1 MGGRQEQEGWQM
13 ADKPRQETAR
23 VVFRQFLVG
32 SGKSDFI
39 GDIFVLNAFSL
50 QMLCLIGES
59 FDAESA
65 LVNGAVV
72 NVRNRV
78 RRSNS

>member
-1 MGGRQEQEGWQM
+1 MLRIFLGTVRLFIELLIL
-13 ADKPRQETAR
+13 K
-23 VVFRQFLVG
+23 VVT
-32 SGKSDFI
+32 
-39 GDIFVLNAFSL
+39 L

-59 FDAESA
+59 FDGESV

-78 RRSNS
+78 SYYFLNTNCLNC

>member
-1 MGGRQEQEGWQM
+1 MLHNVEK
-13 ADKPRQETAR
+13 AP
-23 VVFRQFLVG
+23 
-32 SGKSDFI
+32 SP
-39 GDIFVLNAFSL
+39 

-59 FDAESA
+59 FDGESV

-78 RRSNS
+78 TKISAIVITSINID

>member
-1 MGGRQEQEGWQM
+1 M
-13 ADKPRQETAR
+13 ADQFGQETAS
-23 VVFRQFLVG
+23 VVFRQFLVR
-32 SGKSDFI
+32 SGQYCWNKPRI
-39 GDIFVLNAFSL
+39 INVLIIIKL

-59 FDAESA
+59 FDGESV

-78 RRSNS
+78 CVQFKQ

>member
-1 MGGRQEQEGWQM
+1 M
-13 ADKPRQETAR
+13 DNK
-23 VVFRQFLVG
+23 
-32 SGKSDFI
+32 
-39 GDIFVLNAFSL
+39 IFYRL

-59 FDAESA
+59 FDGESV

-78 RRSNS
+78 SCEFTIYINLKILLKRGTKFPCGSARPSPRNLSSKLAKL

>member
-1 MGGRQEQEGWQM
+1 M
-13 ADKPRQETAR
+13 
-23 VVFRQFLVG
+23 FRQFLVG
-32 SGKSDFI
+32 SGELLLFRD
-39 GDIFVLNAFSL
+39 VLQIIDNLL

-59 FDAESA
+59 FDAESV

-78 RRSNS
+78 S

>member
-1 MGGRQEQEGWQM
+1 MLT
-13 ADKPRQETAR
+13 KLLP
-23 VVFRQFLVG
+23 
-32 SGKSDFI
+32 
-39 GDIFVLNAFSL
+39 

-59 FDAESA
+59 FDGESV

-78 RRSNS
+78 TKISAIVITSIIINEKRKNLSLREKTFPGG

>member
-1 MGGRQEQEGWQM
+1 MLRI
-13 ADKPRQETAR
+13 
-23 VVFRQFLVG
+23 FLDTVRL
-32 SGKSDFI
+32 FI
-39 GDIFVLNAFSL
+39 ELLILKDVTL

-59 FDAESA
+59 FDGESV

-78 RRSNS
+78 SYYFLNTNCLNC

>member
-1 MGGRQEQEGWQM
+1 MLCHEL
-13 ADKPRQETAR
+13 R
-23 VVFRQFLVG
+23 VFCAIFLAQIYVRAIFLRF
-32 SGKSDFI
+32 SISD
-39 GDIFVLNAFSL
+39 GVDCCLP

-59 FDAESA
+59 FDGESV

-78 RRSNS
+78 SIL

>member
-1 MGGRQEQEGWQM
+1 MLI
-13 ADKPRQETAR
+13 K
-23 VVFRQFLVG
+23 
-32 SGKSDFI
+32 
-39 GDIFVLNAFSL
+39 IFEF

-59 FDAESA
+59 FDGESV

-78 RRSNS
+78 TKISAIVITSINID

>member
-1 MGGRQEQEGWQM
+1 MLHNVEK
-13 ADKPRQETAR
+13 AP
-23 VVFRQFLVG
+23 
-32 SGKSDFI
+32 SP
-39 GDIFVLNAFSL
+39 

-59 FDAESA
+59 FDGESV

-78 RRSNS
+78 TKISAIVITSIIIDEKEKNLSFDKKKTFPGG